1 MKKKLEKQLKRENL
15 KKLAQLKAVILGME
29 KDFGISE
36 MTEQERRILSAMSEL
51 GHSDDSLVSSKALR
65 NSLYCADLSAPT
77 YHRALKSL
85 LDQHLIRP
93 AEGRKTGLY
102 RLCL

>member
-1 MKKKLEKQLKRENL
+1 
-15 KKLAQLKAVILGME
+15 V
-29 KDFGISE
+29 
-36 MTEQERRILSAMSEL
+36 
-51 GHSDDSLVSSKALR
+51 
-65 NSLYCADLSAPT
+65 YCESLSAPT

-85 LDQHLIRP
+85 LDKKILQP